1 MKKGR
6 FRALF
11 SYWLDFFMSK
21 GPVTII
27 ILLFAAMIIAVGI
40 IGLIAFLVEGD
51 HSLGYQFWMSL
62 MHTLDAG
69 TLAGNSTENIPYVIM
84 MSIAT
89 LCGLFVTSTLIG
101 VIANGVET
109 KLNDLRKGTSV
120 VQEKGHTTIIGFDD
134 NLFSLLTELVEAN
147 SNQRS
152 ACIVV
157 LGEQPKEYMEDA
169 ILSRIPNSGTTRII
183 CRSGGLHETYSL
195 HRCAVENSKSVIV
208 NISDDADTIK
218 TILALSTYLKE
229 HKPVY
234 EDLRIIASI
243 QEQRHVDAAKIAGDG
258 RAEVIFAKSA
268 IARIIANTCRQHGLS
283 QVLMELF
290 DFGGDELYLE
300 SVHQM
305 VGKTVRE
312 ATMSFTNAIVVG
324 LYTKGEARLNP
335 PMDTVIGKD
344 DLLVLLEA
352 DDGAYIIQDTKE
364 VDESQLLHNAHLA
377 IKEQKH
383 LLILGSNDK
392 LPIILEEYDQY
403 VAEGTQVVIL
413 DDDLGGREFS
423 GYENLQITVCGDPVT
438 QDLLLEYLQSGIN
451 NVLLLNDDS
460 LDAERSDAQTL
471 LRLILL
477 RDIVD
482 KTGIRFSITTEMRIT
497 GNQKLATQ
505 ARVDDFVIGANFVS
519 LLMAQISE
527 CPKLRPLI
535 ADLLD
540 EDGSELYMKPAGH
553 YVELGTPVN
562 SYILAESAALKGEIY
577 IGYRKDHADVVV
589 NPNKTDILVFEEQD
603 KIIVIAED

>member
-1 MKKGR
+1 MKKGKI
-6 FRALF
+6 RALF

-21 GPVTII
+21 GPLTII
-27 ILLFAAMIIAVGI
+27 ILLFAAMITAVGI
-40 IGLIAFLVEGD
+40 IGIIAFLVSGEG
-51 HSLGYQFWMSL
+51 SLGYQFWMSL

-69 TLAGNSTENIPYVIM
+69 TLAGNSTENVPYVVM

-134 NLFSLLTELVEAN
+134 NVFSLLSELVEAN
-147 SNQRS
+147 ANQKS

-169 ILSRIPNSGTTRII
+169 ILSRIPNPGTTRII

-195 HRCAVENSKSVIV
+195 QRCAVENSKSVIV

-218 TILALSTYLKE
+218 AILALSTYLKE
-229 HKPVY
+229 TAPVY
-234 EDLRIIASI
+234 EDLRIITSI
-243 QEQRHVDAAKIAGDG
+243 QDKRHVTAAEIAGDG
-258 RAEVIFAKSA
+258 RAEVIFAKDA

-290 DFGGDELYLE
+290 NFGGDELYLE
-300 SVHQM
+300 SVPQM
-305 VGKTVRE
+305 VGRTIQE
-312 ATMSFTNAIVVG
+312 ATMSFTNAVVVG
-324 LYTKGEARLNP
+324 LYTDGKSWLNP

-344 DLLVLLEA
+344 DLLVLLEE
-352 DDGAYIIQDTKE
+352 DDGAYQIQTTKE
-364 VDESQLLHNAHLA
+364 VDESQLLHTPHLS

-392 LPIILEEYDQY
+392 LPIILNEYDQY
-403 VAEGTQVVIL
+403 VAPGTQVVIV

-423 GYENLQITVCGDPVT
+423 GYDNLQIRICAEPVT
-438 QDLLLEYLQSGIN
+438 QELLQEYLHSGIRN
-451 NVLLLNDDS
+451 ILLLNDDS
-460 LDAERSDAQTL
+460 MEAERSDAQTL

-477 RDIVD
+477 RDIAD
-482 KTGIRFSITTEMRIT
+482 KTDTPFSITTEMRIT

-540 EDGSELYMKPAGH
+540 EDGSELYMKPADR
-553 YVELGTPVN
+553 YVPVGQPVN
-562 SYILAESAALKGEIY
+562 SYILAESAAQKGEIY
-577 IGYRKDHADVVV
+577 IGYRKDRCDVVV
-589 NPNKTDILVFEEQD
+589 NPNKTDILTFDEKDMIV
-603 KIIVIAED
+603 VIAED